1 MHDCDMADIEIKV
14 ECTYSGQNE
23 GFEYDDESTLSQLIS
38 DLQEEGM
45 AWAKGKQTPE
55 CGISVDGKPGT
66 VFQGNELQTLS
77 ALGVGDGSVIRI
89 AADITQA

>member
-1 MHDCDMADIEIKV
+1 MADIEIKI

-23 GFEYDDESTLSQLIS
+23 GFEYDDQSTFSQLIS

-55 CGISVDGKPGT
+55 CGISVDGKDGT
-66 VFQGNELQTLS
+66 VFEGNELQTLS
-77 ALGVGDGSVIRI
+77 SLGVSHGSVIRI
-89 AADITQA
+89 SADITQA